1 MRICRDNNPCETWFG
16 ADGSFI
22 CRHGLV
28 AEASD
33 TTAVEY
39 DRCPADLL
47 YESEKVKWKQFFKD
61 LPRIMERVRDSASR
75 GRRIPSDE

>member
-1 MRICRDNNPCETWFG
+1 MKMCKDNNPCETWFG

-33 TTAVEY
+33 ITAVNYEN
-39 DRCPADLL
+39 CPADLL
-47 YESEKVKWKQFFKD
+47 YAWEKVKWKRFFND
-61 LPRIMERVRDSASR
+61 LPMILERVRGSKEKAN
-75 GRRIPSDE
+75 